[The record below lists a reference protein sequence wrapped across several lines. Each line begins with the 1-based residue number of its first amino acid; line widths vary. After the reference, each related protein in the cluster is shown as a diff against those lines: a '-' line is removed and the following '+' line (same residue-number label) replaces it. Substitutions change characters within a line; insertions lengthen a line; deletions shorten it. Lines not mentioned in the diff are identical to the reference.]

1 MNIESLESRLFLSI
15 TPSTD
20 PGSATSDAYN
30 LGALDGTELVRESL
44 SKKDRSDYYR
54 LKLPNA
60 GNFNLTLSGLEGNA
74 DVRVLNKKGATVAS
88 STGAGKRT
96 ISTSLARG
104 KYYIAVAGSATGKY
118 KLSLAADGNWGTVTS
133 GSDRR
138 AVGLV
143 WADGSTRRIR
153 SDRETWITIH
163 GWNSNPD
170 GLAISHLGRAL
181 QGRGKVQVL
190 ELDWSSASKTPNIV
204 SAAGWTDEVGEFV
217 ADRLASWGLTT
228 SEINLAGH
236 SLGGLVADRIA
247 DEVSGGVNRILAI
260 DPATDLPGLFISGT
274 NYAQNSR
281 YSVGFLASSYATP
294 EAAATADEAFRVN
307 IGTFNSLVTHSN
319 VVDFVADM
327 IERVNA
333 GSPDRI
339 SVLFD
344 PDALTSAKRPF
355 RANAYEGGFEGT
367 INTRRS
373 GSDWQ
378 PTTLT
383 YKNRNNKEVTLTA

>member
-1 MNIESLESRLFLSI
+1 MNIESLDSRLLLSI

-20 PGSATSDAYN
+20 PGSSTNDAYN
-30 LGALDGTELVRESL
+30 LGALDGSELVRQSL

-54 LKLPNA
+54 VKFPNA
-60 GNFNLTLSGLEGNA
+60 GNFNLTLTGLDGNA

-96 ISTSLARG
+96 ISTSLPRG
-104 KYYIAVAGSATGKY
+104 KHYIAVAGSAVGKY
-118 KLSLAADGNWGTVTS
+118 KLSLAADGNWGTITS

-143 WADGSTRRIR
+143 FADGCTRRIR
-153 SDRETWITIH
+153 SDRETWITLH
-163 GWNSNPD
+163 GWNSSPD

-190 ELDWSSASKTPNIV
+190 ELDWSSASKTSSII

-247 DEVSGGVNRILAI
+247 GEVSGGVNRILAI
-260 DPATDLPGLFISGT
+260 DPATDLPGLFFSGT
-274 NYAQNSR
+274 DYAENSR
-281 YSVGFLASSYATP
+281 YSVGFIASSWSTP
-294 EAAATADEAFRVN
+294 AAAATADEAFRVN

-319 VVDFVADM
+319 VVDLVADM
-327 IERVNA
+327 IERTNA

-339 SVLFD
+339 SALFD
-344 PDALTSAKRPF
+344 PDALSGANRPF
-355 RANAYEGGFEGT
+355 RPNAYSGGFEGT
-367 INTRRS
+367 LTARRS

-383 YKNRNNKEVTLTA
+383 YKNRNNKEITLTA